1 MGEMEAKVGHK
12 VFEDSPIL
20 GLEVGA
26 EARPEEAKREP
37 VRKEPESRP
46 RSKLKKPLPSRKSTR
61 LFVFKMKKGDH
72 R

>member
-1 MGEMEAKVGHK
+1 MEAKVGHK
-12 VFEDSPIL
+12 VFEDSPIRT
-20 GLEVGA
+20 LEVGA

-37 VRKEPESRP
+37 ARKEPEPRP
-46 RSKLKKPLPSRKSTR
+46 RSKLKKPPSRKSTR